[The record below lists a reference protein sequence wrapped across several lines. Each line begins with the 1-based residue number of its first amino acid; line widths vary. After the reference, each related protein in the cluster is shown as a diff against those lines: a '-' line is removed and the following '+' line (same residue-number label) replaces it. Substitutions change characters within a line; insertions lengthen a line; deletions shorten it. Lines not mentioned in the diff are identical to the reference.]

1 MAGRRKPRVEAVN
14 AVHDRLR
21 LPPSVVLRVVLNVVL
36 NVALSLAVFMP
47 VEARADVLSDINT
60 VRIAMCPGNLP
71 RAALQLSPELSR
83 AAEDIEHGATLQD
96 SLAAVGYSVRRAASI
111 DLQGDLGDARLPG
124 LLLPDCSL
132 IANPEFNEVGISV
145 EKNHIWLVL
154 AVERSVPG
162 NAGAVS
168 AHVLSLLNDARSRAR
183 RCGSQFFSAARPLML
198 NPQLGRA
205 AQQHSQEMAD
215 YSFMEHKGHDGSTP
229 ADRVT
234 QAGYRW
240 TTVGENVAAGQG
252 TVEEAVAGWLA
263 SAGHCANIM
272 DAGFSEMGVAAAV
285 NRRDDYHVY
294 WTLSLAAPR

>member
-1 MAGRRKPRVEAVN
+1 V
-14 AVHDRLR
+14 
-21 LPPSVVLRVVLNVVL
+21 
-36 NVALSLAVFMP
+36 P
-47 VEARADVLSDINT
+47 VEARADVLSDVNT
-60 VRIAMCPGNLP
+60 VRIAMCPGDTP
-71 RAALQLSPELSR
+71 PAALELSPELSR
-83 AAEDIEHGATLQD
+83 AAEAIERGATLQD
-96 SLAAVGYSVRRAASI
+96 SLSAVGYSVRRAASI

-132 IANPEFNEVGISV
+132 IANPEFNEIGISV
-145 EKNHIWLVL
+145 EKNHVWMVL

-162 NAGAVS
+162 NPGAVS
-168 AHVLSLLNDARSRAR
+168 AHVLSLVNAARSRPR
-183 RCGSQFFSAARPLML
+183 RCGSQFFSATKPLML

-205 AQQHSQEMAD
+205 AQQHSQEMAE
-215 YSFMEHKGHDGSTP
+215 YSFMEHKGHDGRTP
-229 ADRVT
+229 AERVT
-234 QAGYRW
+234 DAGYRW

-272 DAGFSEMGVAAAV
+272 AAEFSEMGVAAAV